1 MKLRFAPSPTG
12 LLHVG
17 NLRTAL
23 ANYLFARRHG
33 GHFALRLDD
42 TDAARSRP
50 EFAEAIE
57 HDLRWLGLAWDSV
70 FRQSDRMARY
80 AAAAERLKAS
90 GRLYPCFESEDELR
104 SKREQRL
111 RLGKPPLYDRAMLKL
126 TAAQRAAAEAGGK
139 RPYWRFLLSGRTIAW
154 DDLVLGERQVKL
166 TAMSDPVMVRADGTP
181 LYGFTSVVDD
191 LEEGTTHVLRGE
203 DHVSNTGLQ
212 VDLWEALSVDPDRI
226 VRFGHLPLLLDG
238 EGGKLSKRLE
248 SVSVRSLRGDGML
261 PESVVGMLA
270 RLGTPDP
277 PEALPLAVLAAEFD
291 PRRFSHGPARFDAAQ
306 LLAANARALHA
317 LPFEAVR
324 DRLPEGAG
332 EAFWLAVR
340 GNLELLTEARLWWEV
355 VAGDIV
361 APLLEEDAA
370 FLRQAL
376 DVLPEDSEAAP
387 WGEATWGAWTG
398 ALKAASGRRGR
409 ALFHPLRLALTGE
422 ERGPELA
429 ALLPLMGR
437 TRVAGRLRA
446 AA

>member
-154 DDLVLGERQVKL
+154 SAP
-166 TAMSDPVMVRADGTP
+166 TARRCMGSPRWWTTWRKAPRTSCAARTTSATP
-181 LYGFTSVVDD
+181 GC
-191 LEEGTTHVLRGE
+191 
-203 DHVSNTGLQ
+203 
-212 VDLWEALSVDPDRI
+212 
-226 VRFGHLPLLLDG
+226 
-238 EGGKLSKRLE
+238 
-248 SVSVRSLRGDGML
+248 RS
-261 PESVVGMLA
+261 
-270 RLGTPDP
+270 TC
-277 PEALPLAVLAAEFD
+277 
-291 PRRFSHGPARFDAAQ
+291 
-306 LLAANARALHA
+306 
-317 LPFEAVR
+317 
-324 DRLPEGAG
+324 
-332 EAFWLAVR
+332 
-340 GNLELLTEARLWWEV
+340 
-355 VAGDIV
+355 
-361 APLLEEDAA
+361 
-370 FLRQAL
+370 
-376 DVLPEDSEAAP
+376 
-387 WGEATWGAWTG
+387 
-398 ALKAASGRRGR
+398 GRR
-409 ALFHPLRLALTGE
+409 
-422 ERGPELA
+422 
-429 ALLPLMGR
+429 
-437 TRVAGRLRA
+437 
-446 AA
+446 